1 MLPNLAKS
9 LSGSSPLWLIEKTLV
24 QVGPAFF
31 FTGQISPKRENNN
44 FKFRREVISEVFS
57 CQK

>member
-1 MLPNLAKS
+1 LPNLAKS
-9 LSGSSPLWLIEKTLV
+9 LSGSSPLSLKEKTLV

-31 FTGQISPKRENNN
+31 FTGEISPKGENLN
-44 FKFRREVISEVFS
+44 FKIRREVISEVFS

>member
-24 QVGPAFF
+24 QVGPAFYF
-31 FTGQISPKRENNN
+31 LTGEISPERENKI
-44 FKFRREVISEVFS
+44 F
-57 CQK
+57 